1 MVPVV
6 ETFSNIKTLRT
17 DSYRVSGFAARH
29 LKTTLWCWRYVI
41 TGNLLS
47 FFFFFCKFQHS
58 SDEVYYGNGFSFSI
72 LILTVRVVG
81 FYLTV
86 EFIIMYILL
95 WC

>member
-17 DSYRVSGFAARH
+17 DSYQVSSFVARH

-47 FFFFFCKFQHS
+47 F
-58 SDEVYYGNGFSFSI
+58 
-72 LILTVRVVG
+72 L
-81 FYLTV
+81 
-86 EFIIMYILL
+86 
-95 WC
+95 